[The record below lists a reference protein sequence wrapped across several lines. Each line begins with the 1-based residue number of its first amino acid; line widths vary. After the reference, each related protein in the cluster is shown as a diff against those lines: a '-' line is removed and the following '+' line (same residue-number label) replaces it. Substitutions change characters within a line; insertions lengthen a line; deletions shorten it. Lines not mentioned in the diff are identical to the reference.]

1 MTNRQPTDV
10 KNLDIYGNAP
20 LEWSRAVG
28 LLDQFQ
34 KAGGWGPSFL
44 GTVSPDG
51 RPHSAGFGPAW
62 NDGTIYFSAA
72 RNAQVAN
79 LAQNPAC
86 TVSMSLKGMD
96 LIFEGTASRVT
107 DPDLLEKLAAVYRE
121 EGGWPAEVEGAAFTA
136 PFSAPSART
145 ATMECVPVRSPNRLC
160 GCLRRAARRH
170 PLAIREVMSDVCHW
184 RDPSISM
191 VRGGCSR

>member
-10 KNLDIYGNAP
+10 KNLDIYGNPP
-20 LEWSRAVG
+20 LEWKRAVG

-34 KAGGWGPSFL
+34 KEGGWGPSFL

-51 RPHSAGFGPAW
+51 RPHSAGFGPVW
-62 NDGTIYFSAA
+62 SDGAIYFVSGAGTLKS
-72 RNAQVAN
+72 RN

-107 DPDLLEKLAAVYRE
+107 DPDLLEKLAAVYRD
-121 EGGWPAEVEGAAFTA
+121 EGGWPAQVEGDAFTA
-136 PFSAPSART
+136 PFSAPSAGPPPWNVYVFDLQT
-145 ATMECVPVRSPNRLC
+145 AFAVASEEPHGATRWRF
-160 GCLRRAARRH
+160 AR
-170 PLAIREVMSDVCHW
+170 
-184 RDPSISM
+184 
-191 VRGGCSR
+191 